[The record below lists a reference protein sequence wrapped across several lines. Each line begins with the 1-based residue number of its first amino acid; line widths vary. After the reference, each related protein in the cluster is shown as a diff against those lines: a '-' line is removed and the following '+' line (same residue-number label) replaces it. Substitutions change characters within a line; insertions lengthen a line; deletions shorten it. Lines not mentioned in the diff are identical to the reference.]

1 MHELSDD
8 DQKSDGWLTTFGDL
22 MALLFAL
29 FVLINSFSEID
40 AESFKRNAG
49 PIAQAF
55 NKETPKF
62 VNLDN
67 LAKAESELTANSD
80 DPNDVKESED
90 PNSQSVFS
98 FGRAELVSQE
108 LKLLFYLKR
117 SLRRE
122 SISGQIAL
130 QLEDDNILVRL
141 PSDYS
146 FSPGSAQLSP
156 QMQPALNAIARA
168 VAFDSGPIVISGHT
182 DSDPIS
188 TDKFGSNW
196 ELSSARA
203 ISVLHYLVG
212 TGLVDPNRL
221 TAIGHAETK
230 PLIDENLPQD
240 KALNRRVEIRI
251 ALRRQN

>member
-62 VNLDN
+62 ANLDK
-67 LAKAESELTANSD
+67 LADTESEPAADSD

-90 PNSQSVFS
+90 SNSQSVFS
-98 FGRAELVSQE
+98 SPRAALVSKEQ
-108 LKLLFYLKR
+108 KLLFDLKR

-122 SISGQIAL
+122 SIPGPIPL
-130 QLEDDNILVRL
+130 LLEDDNILVRL

-146 FSPGSAQLSP
+146 FSPGSARLSP
-156 QMQPALNAIARA
+156 QMRPALNAIARTA
-168 VAFDSGPIVISGHT
+168 AYDSGPIVISGHT

-188 TDKFGSNW
+188 TAKFGSNW

-212 TGLVDPNRL
+212 TGLLDPNRL
-221 TAIGHAETK
+221 TAISHAETK
-230 PLIDENLPQD
+230 PLIDENLPED

-251 ALRRQN
+251 AITSR